1 MSINN
6 QINNNKNEIEMENSP
21 KKSEISK
28 EEEIKNPNYITPIN
42 NFPSENIEKKFKLI
56 NSYRISNKIQ
66 SKYKK
71 LNSFNYT
78 GNHTFKKENIK
89 FSVYSEQERY
99 NRITKKLSKHN
110 NNMNQR
116 VKIFVPSEEY
126 LDLLEEIDA
135 ENNSDDNSI
144 DINNN
149 SEEVKLDNRIM
160 NNIIDETNSENKNCN
175 FRIKNKI
182 SGFNLENKSDN
193 ISSTSRKDNKCEN
206 HQDEKINN
214 LISIK
219 RILRE
224 KRELKYIKDF
234 DTNFDIFLTEVYFKY
249 GEYNNNIKKYNKCF
263 LLLKKH
269 FLFLFEQKTFNF
281 EKFKSNL
288 DINNLLNISFPL
300 LCLNFNLL
308 SCALLINKNKNT
320 KEFEIKILGTTKNFS
335 FIIKDERLFNK
346 YIYIINS
353 KINNSEGFKQNKIGL
368 TLRNNSFYNEIYI
381 TVSEFETMAKTGDIL
396 LFQTMDKYASL
407 QRAYTCDNYDHV
419 GIILKENNGIKIF
432 ESTSIGKCS
441 PLSWNH
447 FKILFFNLV
456 YKKIALRKLNYE
468 NKDKKFELE
477 NKKNIEE
484 KCKNFFREIKG
495 KNYYLAIS
503 KFLCC
508 QKPEKYEYEKN
519 FQKSDGFCC
528 SALAAALYIKIGIA
542 KLIKS
547 VHSTKPGDFEQR
559 NNKIYFE
566 DGYSL
571 GPEQIID
578 FSG

>member
-1 MSINN
+1 M
-6 QINNNKNEIEMENSP
+6 
-21 KKSEISK
+21 
-28 EEEIKNPNYITPIN
+28 
-42 NFPSENIEKKFKLI
+42 
-56 NSYRISNKIQ
+56 
-66 SKYKK
+66 
-71 LNSFNYT
+71 
-78 GNHTFKKENIK
+78 
-89 FSVYSEQERY
+89 
-99 NRITKKLSKHN
+99 
-110 NNMNQR
+110 
-116 VKIFVPSEEY
+116 
-126 LDLLEEIDA
+126 
-135 ENNSDDNSI
+135 
-144 DINNN
+144 
-149 SEEVKLDNRIM
+149 
-160 NNIIDETNSENKNCN
+160 
-175 FRIKNKI
+175 
-182 SGFNLENKSDN
+182 
-193 ISSTSRKDNKCEN
+193 
-206 HQDEKINN
+206 
-214 LISIK
+214 
-219 RILRE
+219 
-224 KRELKYIKDF
+224 
-234 DTNFDIFLTEVYFKY
+234 
-249 GEYNNNIKKYNKCF
+249 
-263 LLLKKH
+263 
-269 FLFLFEQKTFNF
+269 
-281 EKFKSNL
+281 
-288 DINNLLNISFPL
+288 
-300 LCLNFNLL
+300 
-308 SCALLINKNKNT
+308 
-320 KEFEIKILGTTKNFS
+320 
-335 FIIKDERLFNK
+335 
-346 YIYIINS
+346 
-353 KINNSEGFKQNKIGL
+353 
-368 TLRNNSFYNEIYI
+368 
-381 TVSEFETMAKTGDIL
+381 
-396 LFQTMDKYASL
+396 
-407 QRAYTCDNYDHV
+407 

-468 NKDKKFELE
+468 NKDKKLELE